1 MLRFQMAASH
11 KVCCNCV
18 LAGPGAEWK
27 VMGCCSSGGR
37 CGLLRAQLKV
47 RPFQSCGHPCRG
59 RGSWASGCDFTVHK
73 GQLKLFALHSS
84 GFNIISQLVRPPR

>member
-11 KVCCNCV
+11 KVCCDCV

-47 RPFQSCGHPCRG
+47 RPFQSCGHPPAEEG
-59 RGSWASGCDFTVHK
+59 GPGLLVVISLFTRV
-73 GQLKLFALHSS
+73 S
-84 GFNIISQLVRPPR
+84 